1 MKLLK
6 HAPIAI
12 CKIYFLI
19 NKSAMV
25 EVENK
30 RDSDDGMDYYDVH
43 IMYNESVPNGTTCN
57 IYSNKTLF
65 LCKYWHVSNNRSH
78 VDESNILEQLIGRIT
93 NNIYYHNFITNF
105 FMYSLNGANFEKM
118 FSLFCFW

>member
-1 MKLLK
+1 
-6 HAPIAI
+6 
-12 CKIYFLI
+12 
-19 NKSAMV
+19 MV

-30 RDSDDGMDYYDVH
+30 RDSDDGMDYYDVQ

-118 FSLFCFW
+118 FSLFCFWKKSKIRK